1 MSSNLTLSTDN
12 DLEKTWR
19 LVVQEFSKEANLDWA
34 KVKKLSIEDVI
45 SKIDPKEAKPATKSR
60 AKDFVN
66 DTLSFVQ
73 KLGKIISPLAGMA
86 LGPSEQCFNA
96 LNFVIVA
103 VQDYKKIFE
112 DLTLLLERVSVF
124 LRQLNVYIEDQD
136 DRCVT
141 LDERLRPSVYRV
153 LEHFMA
159 IMTLT
164 VQFKSKKFKVKAFA
178 KTLLL
183 GDGSG
188 VTEALAMLETRVSD
202 VVRIQ
207 VSVIG
212 KDLSKAAQ
220 DIRTMKTDLDLTL
233 RYDEDARNS
242 LKRLEENQEA
252 KGKLSLIH
260 SSLNLDTV
268 DLARRRHAQ
277 IAEERVEN
285 TGHWLFSRNEAFVSW
300 SDIEKNTPPM
310 ILVIGEPG
318 CGKTFLASAVVEHLQ
333 KRTTDATYSSKAFVA
348 FHYLQGSLSDKT
360 DVSTLNQGLQSMIWQ
375 LAQADSA
382 YRDFLAKAC
391 KKNFGNNTMDEIWQ
405 NLVVKYEPKDE
416 TTFFMVIDGVQSS
429 ADASPLSS
437 VIETLTS
444 QQTERQSK
452 DGLQLRLFVT
462 TVPQINRKLPDGKGM
477 TKISLVPG
485 PNNEVLVP
493 NIDDVQEVISE
504 RLLQLPIFRND
515 TSLSEISKNQLI
527 KAKVSQNVQNCF
539 WRLDLLLREFE
550 QCVNQRQLDKIIRQL
565 TDDTSVKIY
574 RQIERLNK
582 TLHPDEILVVNALLM
597 CVQSFSSIG
606 CPLNLDVIEQYV
618 DLSLETP
625 LLYSLKIQIEKRHHT
640 LFVVDTDNIITWRYE
655 MMSKHLIE
663 SAKDDKTMDE
673 IHKKRGKRYEGVDLE
688 ELDLLEKIVRTN
700 LTNTLGTHGQELYDR
715 YGFADFFE
723 SRRGRRKAT
732 IRLDV
737 SESHI
742 HILNMS
748 LKALCEDVQ
757 GFDTDRIRRFTHKNL
772 FRLIEQADVRK
783 ASPKQV
789 KSIGACFVRLLRR
802 DGMIDKWSKDKF
814 LRAMMGDCF
823 REVREDIKS
832 WLSKKRVAEALEND
846 NEKGWLRDIRKPD
859 SFEAARFW
867 DYAMHRLVERWLE
880 NGRDKWEIVACFI
893 PKITTVSHTQNS
905 SAKTL
910 LKAVSRNQCMIGCI
924 GCAPSRRRF

>member
-34 KVKKLSIEDVI
+34 KVKKPSIEDVI

-124 LRQLNVYIEDQD
+124 LRQLNIYIEDQD
-136 DRCVT
+136 DRGVT

-220 DIRTMKTDLDLTL
+220 DIRTMKTDLDLIL
-233 RYDEDARNS
+233 RYDEDTRNS

-252 KGKLSLIH
+252 KGKLSVIH
-260 SSLNLDTV
+260 SSLNLDTL

-318 CGKTFLASAVVEHLQ
+318 CGKTFLASAV
-333 KRTTDATYSSKAFVA
+333 
-348 FHYLQGSLSDKT
+348 
-360 DVSTLNQGLQSMIWQ
+360 

-391 KKNFGNNTMDEIWQ
+391 KKNVGNNTMDEIWQ

-416 TTFFMVIDGVQSS
+416 TRFFMVIDGVQSS

-437 VIETLTS
+437 VIGTLTS

-515 TSLSEISKNQLI
+515 TSLSEMSKNQLI

-625 LLYSLKIQIEKRHHT
+625 LFYSLKIQIEKRYHT

-688 ELDLLEKIVRTN
+688 ELDLLEKIVCTN
-700 LTNTLGTHGQELYDR
+700 LTNTLGTHGQKLYDR

-723 SRRGRRKAT
+723 SRRGQRKAT

-772 FRLIEQADVRK
+772 FRLIEQADLRK

-789 KSIGACFVRLLRR
+789 KSIGACLVRLLRR

-814 LRAMMGDCF
+814 SRAMMGDCF

-846 NEKGWLRDIRKPD
+846 NEKELVGKDPAKSCIKESMHDWLHRMCPESKEILMLKRMAELEKSVMNELDRKWLKEKCEEIRKSEPGNEWVRK
-859 SFEAARFW
+859 FLKGER
-867 DYAMHRLVERWLE
+867 VEPQDPLQHSPKEKKTPVKNEYRKAQS
-880 NGRDKWEIVACFI
+880 GREFRGPFA
-893 PKITTVSHTQNS
+893 
-905 SAKTL
+905 
-910 LKAVSRNQCMIGCI
+910 
-924 GCAPSRRRF
+924 